1 MTNAEHILKTVPELR
16 EAGLI
21 SENETLALR
30 EVAARYAI
38 AITPDVA
45 RLIDETDPADP
56 IARQFVPTLAELD
69 HRPEESKDPIGDRT
83 KSPVR
88 GIVHRYRD
96 RVLLKA
102 VAVCPVYCRFCFRR
116 EMVGPE
122 NEASLTESEL
132 DAAISYIA
140 EHPQIWEVVITGG
153 DPLILSPRRVTE
165 LSARLSDIPHVR
177 VIRWHTRVP
186 VVSPDT
192 VSQELTEA
200 LASARPAVFVAVHAN
215 HARELTEKARAA
227 CRRLTRAGVSLVS
240 QTVLLKGVNDDADA
254 LEDLMRSF
262 VEAGVKP
269 YYLHHPDL
277 APGTGHFRVPIETG
291 QLLMRQLRQ
300 RVSGLAMPTYV
311 LDIPGAF
318 GKVPAGPQY
327 LRRENGEESPYVV
340 TDPNGGTHSYT
351 DSC

>member
-1 MTNAEHILKTVPELR
+1 MTNTRKTLKTVPELHQ
-16 EAGLI
+16 ADLI
-21 SENETLALR
+21 SQNETLALR

-38 AITPDVA
+38 AVTPDIA
-45 RLIDETDPADP
+45 ALIDETDPADP

-69 HRPEESKDPIGDRT
+69 HRPDESKDPIGDKT

-116 EMVGPE
+116 EMVGPD
-122 NEASLTESEL
+122 NDTGLTETEL
-132 DAAISYIA
+132 DTAIGYIA
-140 EHPQIWEVVITGG
+140 QHPEIWEVIITGG
-153 DPLILSPRRVTE
+153 DPLILSSRRIAKLT
-165 LSARLSDIPHVR
+165 ARLSDIPHVN

-186 VVSPDT
+186 VVLPSTIND
-192 VSQELTEA
+192 ELTDA

-215 HARELTEKARAA
+215 HSRELTKEARAA
-227 CRRLTRAGVSLVS
+227 CRRLTSAGIALVS
-240 QTVLLKGVNDDADA
+240 QSVLLKGVNDDADT

-262 VEAGVKP
+262 VETGVKP

-277 APGTGHFRVPIETG
+277 APGTAHFRVPIETG
-291 QLLMRQLRQ
+291 RLLVRQLRQ

-311 LDIPGAF
+311 LDIPGAY
-318 GKVPAGPQY
+318 GKVPAGPDY
-327 LRRENGEESPYVV
+327 LRHHVDDATYTV
-340 TDPNGGTHSYT
+340 TDPNGGTHSYK

>member
-1 MTNAEHILKTVPELR
+1 MTNASKTLKTVPELR

-30 EVAARYAI
+30 EVSARYAI
-38 AITPDVA
+38 AVTPTVTS
-45 RLIDETDPADP
+45 LIDETDPADP
-56 IARQFVPTLAELD
+56 IARQFIPTLAEVD
-69 HRPEESKDPIGDRT
+69 HRSEESKDPIGDRT

-116 EMVGPE
+116 EMVGPD
-122 NEASLTESEL
+122 NETGLTESEL
-132 DAAISYIA
+132 ETAIAYIA
-140 EHPQIWEVVITGG
+140 EHPQIWEVIITGG
-153 DPLILSPRRVTE
+153 DPLILSPRRIAE
-165 LSARLSDIPHVR
+165 LTTRLSDIPHVN
-177 VIRWHTRVP
+177 VIRWHSRIP
-186 VVSPDT
+186 VVSPDAIT
-192 VSQELTEA
+192 EELTAA
-200 LASARPAVFVAVHAN
+200 LASARPAVFVAIHAN
-215 HARELTEKARAA
+215 HARELTKEARAI
-227 CRRLTRAGVSLVS
+227 CRRLTKSGISLVS
-240 QTVLLKGVNDDADA
+240 QTVLLKGVNDDADT

-327 LRRENGEESPYVV
+327 LNRENGADSPYAV
-340 TDPNGGTHSYT
+340 TDPNGGTHSYS

>member
-1 MTNAEHILKTVPELR
+1 MTNASKTLKTVPELR

-30 EVAARYAI
+30 EVSARYAI
-38 AITPDVA
+38 AVTPTVA
-45 RLIDETDPADP
+45 SLIDETDPADP
-56 IARQFVPTLAELD
+56 IARQFIPTLAEVD
-69 HRPEESKDPIGDRT
+69 HRSEESKDPIGDRT

-116 EMVGPE
+116 EMVGPD
-122 NEASLTESEL
+122 NETGLTESEL
-132 DAAISYIA
+132 ETAIAYIA
-140 EHPQIWEVVITGG
+140 EHPQIWEVIITGG
-153 DPLILSPRRVTE
+153 DPLILSPRRIAE
-165 LSARLSDIPHVR
+165 LTTRLSDIPHVN
-177 VIRWHTRVP
+177 VIRWHSRIP
-186 VVSPDT
+186 VVSPDAIT
-192 VSQELTEA
+192 EELTAA
-200 LASARPAVFVAVHAN
+200 LASARPAVFVAIHAN
-215 HARELTEKARAA
+215 HARELTKEARAV
-227 CRRLTRAGVSLVS
+227 CGRLTKSGISLVS
-240 QTVLLKGVNDDADA
+240 QTVLLKGVNDDADT

-327 LRRENGEESPYVV
+327 LNRENGADSPYAV
-340 TDPNGGTHSYT
+340 TDPNGGTHSYS

>member
-1 MTNAEHILKTVPELR
+1 MTNTRKTLKTVPELR
-16 EAGLI
+16 QAGLI
-21 SENETLALR
+21 SQNETLVLR

-38 AITPDVA
+38 AVTPDIA
-45 RLIDETDPADP
+45 DLIDETDPADP

-69 HRPEESKDPIGDRT
+69 HRPDESKDPIGDKT

-116 EMVGPE
+116 EMVGPD
-122 NEASLTESEL
+122 NDTGLTETEL
-132 DAAISYIA
+132 DTAIGYIA
-140 EHPQIWEVVITGG
+140 QHPEIWEVIITGG
-153 DPLILSPRRVTE
+153 DPLILSSRRIAKLT
-165 LSARLSDIPHVR
+165 ARLSDIPHIN

-186 VVSPDT
+186 VVLPSTIND
-192 VSQELTEA
+192 ELTDA

-215 HARELTEKARAA
+215 HARELTKEARAA
-227 CRRLTRAGVSLVS
+227 CRRLTSAGIVLVS
-240 QTVLLKGVNDDADA
+240 QSVLLKGVNDDADT

-262 VEAGVKP
+262 VETGVKP

-277 APGTGHFRVPIETG
+277 APGTAHFRVSIETG
-291 QLLMRQLRQ
+291 RLLVRQLRQ

-311 LDIPGAF
+311 LDIPGAH
-318 GKVPAGPQY
+318 GKVPAGPDY
-327 LRRENGEESPYVV
+327 LHHQVDDAIYTV
-340 TDPNGGTHSYT
+340 TDPNGRTHSYK

>member
-1 MTNAEHILKTVPELR
+1 MTNASKTLKTVPELR

-38 AITPDVA
+38 AVTPSVA
-45 RLIDETDPADP
+45 SLIDETDPADP
-56 IARQFVPTLAELD
+56 IARQFVPALAELD
-69 HRPEESKDPIGDRT
+69 HRSEESKDPIGDRT

-116 EMVGPE
+116 EMVGPD
-122 NEASLTESEL
+122 NEAGLTENEL
-132 DAAISYIA
+132 DAAIAYISK
-140 EHPQIWEVVITGG
+140 HPQIWEVVITGG
-153 DPLILSPRRVTE
+153 DPLILSPRRIAE
-165 LSARLSDIPHVR
+165 LSARLSDIPHVK

-186 VVSPDT
+186 VVSPDAIT
-192 VSQELTEA
+192 DELTAA
-200 LASARPAVFVAVHAN
+200 LASAGPAVFVAVHAN
-215 HARELTEKARAA
+215 HARELTKEARAV
-227 CRRLTRAGVSLVS
+227 CRRLTKSGISLVS
-240 QTVLLKGVNDDADA
+240 QTVLLKGVNDDADT

-262 VEAGVKP
+262 VEAGIKP

-318 GKVPAGPQY
+318 GKVPAGPHY
-327 LRRENGEESPYVV
+327 VHRENGEDSPYAV
-340 TDPNGGTHSYT
+340 TDPNGGTHSYC

>member
-1 MTNAEHILKTVPELR
+1 MTNASQTLKTVPELR

-30 EVAARYAI
+30 EVSARYAI
-38 AITPDVA
+38 AVTPPVA
-45 RLIDETDPADP
+45 SLIDATDPADP
-56 IARQFVPTLAELD
+56 IGRQFIPTLAELD
-69 HRPEESKDPIGDRT
+69 HRSEESKDPIGDRT

-116 EMVGPE
+116 EMVGPD
-122 NEASLTESEL
+122 NETGLTESEL
-132 DAAISYIA
+132 ETAFAYIA
-140 EHPQIWEVVITGG
+140 EHPQIWEVIITGG
-153 DPLILSPRRVTE
+153 DPLILSPRRIAE
-165 LSARLSDIPHVR
+165 LTTRLSDIPHVN
-177 VIRWHTRVP
+177 VIRWHSRIP
-186 VVSPDT
+186 VVSPGAIT
-192 VSQELTEA
+192 EELIAA
-200 LASARPAVFVAVHAN
+200 LVSARPAVFVAIHAN
-215 HARELTEKARAA
+215 HARELTKEARAV
-227 CRRLTRAGVSLVS
+227 CGRLTKSGISLVS
-240 QTVLLKGVNDDADA
+240 QTVLLKGVNDDADT

-327 LRRENGEESPYVV
+327 LNRENGADSPYAV
-340 TDPNGGTHSYT
+340 TDPNGGTHSYS